1 MMADLSDLAKR
12 LQEQVDVITK
22 YLAKEKLPAPSF
34 VPSGNDPL
42 NATIGSL
49 PPDVEEARKK
59 AHGLSWSINQLLTP
73 PAGHLMWTSFQ
84 VFLSLSPTNQVLRRS
99 MSSHNS

>member
-1 MMADLSDLAKR
+1 MTDLSDLAKR
-12 LQEQVDVITK
+12 LQEQVNVITK

-42 NATIGSL
+42 KTTISSL
-49 PPDVEEARKK
+49 PLDIEKARQK

-73 PAGHLMWTSFQ
+73 PAGHIMSTGFQ
-84 VFLSLSPTNQVLRRS
+84 VFPSLRPTDQVLRCC
-99 MSSHNS
+99 MSPHDS

>member
-1 MMADLSDLAKR
+1 MADLSDLAKR

-22 YLAKEKLPAPSF
+22 YLAKENLAPPSF
-34 VPSGNDPL
+34 VPSGDNPRKT
-42 NATIGSL
+42 TIGSL

-73 PAGHLMWTSFQ
+73 SAGHLMWTAFQ
-84 VFLSLSPTNQVLRRS
+84 VFPPLHPTDKVLRRCLP
-99 MSSHNS
+99 SHYS